1 LACDSFSKFPVVAI
15 KAATRLSAVGN
26 ATPVTE
32 NFSPGINLINFGL
45 VIRIGNLMDLISP
58 SIFTLETDARAVID
72 LLRNL
77 EPITLG
83 LLQIGSVFKVPM
95 ISTCG

>member
-1 LACDSFSKFPVVAI
+1 
-15 KAATRLSAVGN
+15 
-26 ATPVTE
+26 
-32 NFSPGINLINFGL
+32 
-45 VIRIGNLMDLISP
+45 MDLIWP

-83 LLQIGSVFKVPM
+83 LLQIGSVFKVPT